1 MKFIALALVALAAFA
16 GKGFC
21 QSAEG
26 QEFGDDIKVWLKP
39 GEYKV
44 DVMSIK
50 NTVTARQTELSN
62 KVRKAMQ
69 ENAAWIRDSLA
80 HVTDSTIIYAK
91 FGLTKQ
97 EFNEYMLSGETKP
110 TPELVKTSDE
120 TLEIKRKRNSLTF
133 KGTGRLSA
141 LDSLTYNLV
150 LNEPIYNGKKLDFS
164 NESGAKDSNN
174 PFKTPWKGYHYTFED
189 YGNILDDD
197 AKNLTATTITFDIGH
212 LETGKTIIMFMLM
225 KFVDGKLVQN
235 AIAIGMFE

>member
-1 MKFIALALVALAAFA
+1 MKLIALALTALVAFA
-16 GKGFC
+16 ATGYG
-21 QSAEG
+21 QSAG
-26 QEFGDDIKVWLKP
+26 RQEFGDDIKSWLTI
-39 GEYKV
+39 GEHKV

-50 NTVTARQTELSN
+50 NTVTPRQTELSN

-69 ENAAWIRDSLA
+69 ENASWIRDSLA
-80 HVTDSTIIYAK
+80 NVTDSTIIYAK
-91 FGLTKQ
+91 FGLTKE
-97 EFNEYMLSGETKP
+97 EFDEYMLSGDVKP
-110 TPELVKTSDE
+110 TPELVKTGDE
-120 TLEIKRKRNSLTF
+120 TLVIKRKRNSLTF

-150 LNEPIYNGKKLDFS
+150 LNEPLYNGKELDFG

-189 YGNILDDD
+189 YGDILNDD
-197 AKNLTATTITFDIGH
+197 AKNLTATTITFDIGR

-225 KFVDGKLVQN
+225 KFVNGKMVQN